1 MLYTKIH
8 TENNIA
14 LETITP
20 ERIKDSKKAKTKI
33 AIQASSEFVFKND
46 SIFSNI
52 RFFKKRYFTS
62 IYLTNDIN

>member
-1 MLYTKIH
+1 MLYTKIQ

-33 AIQASSEFVFKND
+33 AIHASSEFELKND

-52 RFFKKRYFTS
+52 RFF
-62 IYLTNDIN
+62 

>member
-1 MLYTKIH
+1 MQ
-8 TENNIA
+8 TEKSIA

-52 RFFKKRYFTS
+52 VLIKK
-62 IYLTNDIN
+62 DILLQCI